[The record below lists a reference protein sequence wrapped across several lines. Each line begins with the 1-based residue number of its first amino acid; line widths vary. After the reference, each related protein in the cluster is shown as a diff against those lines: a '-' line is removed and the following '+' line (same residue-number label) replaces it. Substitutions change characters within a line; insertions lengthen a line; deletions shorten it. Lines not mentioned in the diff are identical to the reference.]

1 MLLTITTSPM
11 ISHGARRRWGEGRRI
26 SRPAST
32 VINLPHYDRLREV
45 KLQQFL
51 NHPAVQAG
59 LAPLLVA
66 LVCAA
71 SFRRISLSGL
81 AIIAGFA
88 VTVYLASDFTL
99 EPLTAVRKIVLLG
112 LISAALGVLSGLF
125 QPRWLA
131 SLLPLLGGAA
141 AIWTAQRILQQHTPQ
156 VALLWGAGCAAYV
169 AFLVWSMDSLENR
182 PVRTASAATALG
194 IGTGGSALVGASALL
209 GQFGLAI
216 GSAAAAY
223 LLIQMSSNKALPVG
237 RVFTLPVALI
247 AGLTGC
253 IAVLSAEL
261 PWYAL
266 PALAAIPLAA
276 RFAPLPGQSL
286 RIQTLSCALP
296 TFALAS
302 GAIYITWRVAGDVPF

>member
-1 MLLTITTSPM
+1 MGDS
-11 ISHGARRRWGEGRRI
+11 RRI
-26 SRPAST
+26 SRPGSI
-32 VINLPHYDRLREV
+32 VVNLPHYDPLPEV
-45 KLQQFL
+45 KLQQLL

-59 LAPLLVA
+59 FAPLLVA
-66 LVCAA
+66 LICAV

-99 EPLTAVRKIVLLG
+99 EPLTAPRKIVLLG
-112 LISAALGVLSGLF
+112 LISAALGLLSGLF

-141 AIWTAQRILQQHTPQ
+141 AIWAAQRILQQHTPQ

-169 AFLVWSMDSLENR
+169 AFLVWSMNSLENQ
-182 PVRTASAATALG
+182 PVRAANAATALG

-223 LLIQMSSNKALPVG
+223 LLIHMVNNKALPVG
-237 RVFTLPVALI
+237 RVFTLPVALL

-266 PALAAIPLAA
+266 PALAAIPLTA
-276 RFAPLPGQSL
+276 RFAPLPRLSL
-286 RIQTLSCALP
+286 RIQTLWCALP
-296 TFALAS
+296 TFALAG